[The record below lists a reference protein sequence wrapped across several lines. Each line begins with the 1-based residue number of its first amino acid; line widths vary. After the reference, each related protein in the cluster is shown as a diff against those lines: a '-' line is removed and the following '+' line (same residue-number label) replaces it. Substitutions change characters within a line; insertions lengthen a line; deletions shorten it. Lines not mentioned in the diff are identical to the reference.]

1 MDFFEDDLEVLDII
15 EHGFPR
21 RVQNRPNYYQQMDE
35 LSFFKRFR
43 LYKNTVFNVLQL
55 IDHELEFPDNR

>member
-1 MDFFEDDLEVLDII
+1 MDFFEDDLEVLDTI

-43 LYKNTVFNVLQL
+43 LYKNTVFNVLQQ
-55 IDHELEFPDNR
+55 IGHELEFPDNR